1 MESHMVYIRDFYLD
15 AVLFTKSTSKKVLLF
30 FDVLFLKKYF

>member
-1 MESHMVYIRDFYLD
+1 VWEGEGMESHMVYIRDFYLD
-15 AVLFTKSTSKKVLLF
+15 AVLFTKSTF